1 MQWKIRGFWEEQ
13 DSAGPLEG
21 DCGDSSNMLPA
32 QANPSCRDRRPE
44 KLSGPALLPPP
55 APGGPEGQRLSCP
68 ASAYNQPLSHLL
80 SRHRPYLS
88 LQRHGPQGQV
98 AHGLICDL
106 PAPHREV
113 VEGVRQFFGVILG
126 RDLKQRSARQWQS
139 VPVGTWATG
148 WHGVPS

>member
-1 MQWKIRGFWEEQ
+1 MGTPVICCPLRPTPA
-13 DSAGPLEG
+13 AGTG
-21 DCGDSSNMLPA
+21 
-32 QANPSCRDRRPE
+32 
-44 KLSGPALLPPP
+44 
-55 APGGPEGQRLSCP
+55 GQRRSQGQPSSLLQLWWDLKGSFFLALRLP
-68 ASAYNQPLSHLL
+68 ITSHSATCYPGTAG
-80 SRHRPYLS
+80 HRPYLS

-126 RDLKQRSARQWQS
+126 RDLKQSARQWQS
-139 VPVGTWATG
+139 VPVGTWAGG